1 MKNVGVRVVSA
12 ALAACMMTSVLPVS
26 AFAAGSGTGEGTGTG
41 VAVPAGR
48 EELPNGGEITHG
60 GTYEIKKDYAN
71 RVVIKTA
78 DDVIIYITKNV
89 KYTNTEASFLDV
101 QQVGKLRI
109 VNEGNTVAC
118 SQNFLYVKQ
127 GATAQE
133 IELEGGTY
141 QCQDK
146 AVLNFNNDGAITL
159 DGVTALSTA
168 TTERGG
174 VAIINN
180 GSGTIT
186 LTGGKYTGTSEKNA
200 VLLNNG
206 TGRMILNTEAEAAST
221 AVLNKTGTVTITG
234 GSYTSTGVSA
244 TVSNSVSGGTM
255 NIEGG
260 TFQNLTGS
268 GKVLIN
274 YGSLT
279 VDEKGTETTS
289 IEGRSATAGAVINLG
304 TLTFNAGTIT
314 APDGTGI
321 MTLAESGKA
330 ADTTINGGTIT
341 GCNSGIGMQSGDI
354 TVTVNKVTFDGN
366 TTDIT
371 LREGDTDGPTDGK
384 QITFGDSFADDAS
397 KPIKVRVFDPQPGR
411 QLTTNGKTVTLES
424 RNSGYTVD
432 YNGTYYYLKRNDVH
446 TLTLV
451 NATAKADDGH
461 ETPQEILSGSDVAEG
476 TEVLLKAENAP
487 EGQKF
492 GSWKVTVGG
501 TEVTGTELK
510 AMLTATG
517 KGEATLIMPKADTI
531 VEALY
536 VLDTGDDSTDPD
548 TGDTGNGGA
557 GGSSI
562 GGAIAAG
569 VVAGTVAWGIY
580 EAGTGIYRV
589 VNMRGI
595 PLPTTRAEL
604 AMRIWEKADKPEPES
619 TVLFEDI
626 DEDDTDLQKAAR
638 WMVEQELMDE
648 KDNNKFKPYG
658 HVTKLRV
665 CTTWNEAKEKGLID

>member
-1 MKNVGVRVVSA
+1 
-12 ALAACMMTSVLPVS
+12 
-26 AFAAGSGTGEGTGTG
+26 
-41 VAVPAGR
+41 
-48 EELPNGGEITHG
+48 
-60 GTYEIKKDYAN
+60 
-71 RVVIKTA
+71 
-78 DDVIIYITKNV
+78 
-89 KYTNTEASFLDV
+89 
-101 QQVGKLRI
+101 
-109 VNEGNTVAC
+109 
-118 SQNFLYVKQ
+118 
-127 GATAQE
+127 
-133 IELEGGTY
+133 
-141 QCQDK
+141 
-146 AVLNFNNDGAITL
+146 
-159 DGVTALSTA
+159 
-168 TTERGG
+168 
-174 VAIINN
+174 
-180 GSGTIT
+180 
-186 LTGGKYTGTSEKNA
+186 
-200 VLLNNG
+200 
-206 TGRMILNTEAEAAST
+206 
-221 AVLNKTGTVTITG
+221 
-234 GSYTSTGVSA
+234 
-244 TVSNSVSGGTM
+244 
-255 NIEGG
+255 
-260 TFQNLTGS
+260 
-268 GKVLIN
+268 
-274 YGSLT
+274 
-279 VDEKGTETTS
+279 
-289 IEGRSATAGAVINLG
+289 
-304 TLTFNAGTIT
+304 
-314 APDGTGI
+314 
-321 MTLAESGKA
+321 
-330 ADTTINGGTIT
+330 
-341 GCNSGIGMQSGDI
+341 
-354 TVTVNKVTFDGN
+354 
-366 TTDIT
+366 
-371 LREGDTDGPTDGK
+371 
-384 QITFGDSFADDAS
+384 
-397 KPIKVRVFDPQPGR
+397 
-411 QLTTNGKTVTLES
+411 
-424 RNSGYTVD
+424 
-432 YNGTYYYLKRNDVH
+432 VH

-638 WMVEQELMDE
+638 WMVEQGLMDE
-648 KDNNKFKPYG
+648 KADNNFKPNT
-658 HVTKLRV
+658 HVTKLRT
-665 CTTWNEAKEKGLID
+665 CTTWEKAKQKGLLD